1 MSFEDMDYN
10 RSMISIP
17 LEPLIKD
24 YDRRTNDHSYFEF
37 INFEFIKYYFCF
49 QCCFK

>member
-1 MSFEDMDYN
+1 MSFEDIDYN

-24 YDRRTNDHSYFEF
+24 YDRRTNDNSY
-37 INFEFIKYYFCF
+37 FEFIKYYFCF